1 MLHVLIVEDSPTV
14 AMMTAAFLRSLNV
27 TTTTASTLMEAEDKV
42 HRHHYDLVVLDLNL
56 PDSPADETV
65 ARWQEVAGDT
75 PFVVLTGSADKNTR
89 QAALARGVV
98 AVIEKGPQ
106 QDTGLRLAVQAAQ
119 NYVQQNIDLVGHMA
133 ERVERYLAHV

>member
-27 TTTTASTLMEAEDKV
+27 TTTTASTLMEAEDKI

-98 AVIEKGPQ
+98 AVIEKG
-106 QDTGLRLAVQAAQ
+106 DRKSV
-119 NYVQQNIDLVGHMA
+119 V
-133 ERVERYLAHV
+133 